1 MAPNFLA
8 LATTLENLGA
18 RRLLAKKVN
27 FMPCKVIIIVIQ
39 FMFLGVNMFWALLR
53 AHYNPLSQA
62 KNMNI
67 NSIVLLDVLSTLK
80 VGLRRWW
87 AHLPSTN
94 VAQPQTVRGFSSLVL
109 YSALTILSSSTPVS
123 SSHQKHDLK
132 LSWFDLQSLHLA
144 SEGDKC

>member
-80 VGLRRWW
+80 VGLRRW
-87 AHLPSTN
+87 
-94 VAQPQTVRGFSSLVL
+94 
-109 YSALTILSSSTPVS
+109 
-123 SSHQKHDLK
+123 
-132 LSWFDLQSLHLA
+132 
-144 SEGDKC
+144 